1 MIDDIKKGDW
11 KSAAKDAALQVV
23 TGGWYGIGKTFG
35 LWDVGT
41 SNQPADQWG
50 MVHQGEIIVPRTFSD
65 GIRSGELT
73 LSRSADNR
81 QTAAPI
87 YVTVNVGGSV
97 LSENQL
103 VDSVYNGLVRGIES
117 RRYAPL
123 GA

>member
-1 MIDDIKKGDW
+1 MFKKNKIEKAVEKVGDFFS
-11 KSAAKDAALQVV
+11 KVLH
-23 TGGWYGIGKTFG
+23 F
-35 LWDVGT
+35 DVGT
-41 SNQPADQWG
+41 SYLPADQLA

-73 LSRSADNR
+73 LSRSSDNR
-81 QTAAPI
+81 QSASPI
-87 YVTVNVGGSV
+87 YVTVTVGGSV

-117 RRYAPL
+117 RRYEPL